1 MPNTMKGCVID
12 LVTAVEIMVQGKSA
26 FASP

>member
-1 MPNTMKGCVID
+1 MPTTMKGCVID
-12 LVTAVEIMVQGKSA
+12 LVTAVDIMLQGKSA